1 VTLTETPPASTAPHA
16 ATATAAIRTRALRK
30 VYPLPA
36 AKRARRGKAVPGAAP
51 SPATNVPA
59 SAAAGGGG
67 PASGAGAPASGVVA
81 LDALDLEI
89 RAGEFFG
96 VLGPNGAGK
105 TTTLGILTTRV
116 LPTSGEAQV
125 AGRDVV
131 RDSVGVRRFIGVVP
145 QRPNPDRQLTVREN
159 LMFHASYFG
168 IPRAE
173 AEKRSNELLATFE
186 IADRAHS
193 RVDQLSGGQQQRLM
207 IARALIHDPAIIF
220 LDEPTGGLDP
230 HARLA
235 LWETLRRIHR
245 EGRTIVLTTHYME
258 EADQLCERVA
268 IIDRGKLLALDTPA
282 NLKTKAPGG
291 TLIELT
297 LDGDA
302 AGALDAARALPGI
315 LRVEAERNRLRAFA
329 ERGGESI
336 AGLIRAAERAGRT
349 VADVH
354 FAPPSLETLFVSMTG
369 RRLE

>member
-1 VTLTETPPASTAPHA
+1 LTLTETPAPTRA
-16 ATATAAIRTRALRK
+16 ADVRATPRAAIRTRALRK

-36 AKRARRGKAVPGAAP
+36 TRR
-51 SPATNVPA
+51 
-59 SAAAGGGG
+59 GG
-67 PASGAGAPASGVVA
+67 PARAGAPAPVPGASGPVPAGVVA

-89 RAGEFFG
+89 GAGEFFG

-116 LPTSGEAQV
+116 LPTSGTAEV

-131 RDSVGVRRFIGVVP
+131 RDSVSVRRFIGVVP

-159 LMFHASYFG
+159 LLFHASYFG
-168 IPRAE
+168 IPRGE
-173 AEKRSNELLATFE
+173 AESRTRGLLDTFE

-193 RVDQLSGGQQQRLM
+193 KVDQLSGGQQQRLM
-207 IARALIHDPAIIF
+207 IARALIHDPQIIF

-258 EADQLCERVA
+258 EADRLCERVA

-282 NLKTKAPGG
+282 SLKASAPGG

-302 AGALDAARALPGI
+302 EAALPAARALPGI
-315 LRVEAERNRLRAFA
+315 LRAEAERTRLRAFA

-336 AGLIRAAERAGRT
+336 AGLIRAAEQAGRT
-349 VADVH
+349 VVDVH